1 MSETVQ
7 ERMEREKKVEGK
19 TKATIG
25 KQSALWRLPE
35 RLMLHIGDT
44 SL

>member
-7 ERMEREKKVEGK
+7 ERMEKEKKVEGK
-19 TKATIG
+19 TKATTG

-35 RLMLHIGDT
+35 RLMLHIENE